1 MYYRLGAARYALVTT
16 DRGLILRKA
25 GGAQGPRVG
34 DTKVENGVTYRLNQ
48 HSRWERVKNAAAPG
62 QMSLFGGLPT
72 IQDEPSRNQ
81 QQNQIDSQIQ
91 PFPPVLDEDG
101 DVDLYETAV
110 KGLEIYEN
118 KLKSQVNHFV
128 LQHKQKMDGMTLK
141 ELESHDYEPEFE
153 SYFYDNVETL
163 GSQIGSAIG
172 IESNNNFERDFVDA
186 CSDSETIDNF
196 FQNCLS
202 ELDNHREKQIEARES
217 QIDSVIDEN
226 HNDFQSFVDEAVENV
241 ESLQDWALAKES
253 INKQYENAVQD
264 LTKKITQLSGDGP
277 GDAVNVLAEIRDSGL
292 SQYSDDEWDDLD
304 ESEDVDPS
312 DIGDEYYDRFIDL
325 ANEVDVDGSKEQAIL
340 LYKKHYSDVLQNG
353 RTAIMN
359 ASGTKAHI
367 DEFEENMSD
376 AYNAFVNFEN

>member
-1 MYYRLGAARYALVTT
+1 MYYRLGTARYALVTT
-16 DRGLILRKA
+16 DRGLVLRKA
-25 GGAQGPRVG
+25 GAQGPRVG

-48 HSRWERVKNAAAPG
+48 HSRWERVENAAAPG

-118 KLKSQVNHFV
+118 KLKSQVNHSV

-141 ELESHDYEPEFE
+141 ELEAHDYESEFE

-172 IESNNNFERDFVDA
+172 IESNNNFEGDFVDA
-186 CSDSETIDNF
+186 CSDSEPIDDF

-226 HNDFQSFVDEAVENV
+226 HNEFQSFVDEAVENV
-241 ESLQDWALAKES
+241 ESLQDWASVKES

-325 ANEVDVDGSKEQAIL
+325 ANEVDVNGSKEQAIL

-359 ASGTKAHI
+359 AFGTKAHI